1 MTDQLPPGKALA
13 ILMHDVSRLIRRR
26 VDKAAQT
33 LGLTSA
39 QWRVLAYL
47 ARNEGSNQASVA
59 DHMDME
65 PITLSRHLDRMQA
78 AGMLERQPDP
88 NDRRAHRLY
97 LTETGRELMNGFR
110 AVASEVVGDFTAGI
124 SEREVEQA
132 IDILSRMRANL
143 TGKAT
148 EAGIAQ
154 PSPRKTSLPEKGYA
168 E

>member
-88 NDRRAHRLY
+88 NDRRAHRLF
-97 LTETGRELMNGFR
+97 LTETGRSLMDGFR
-110 AVASEVVGDFTAGI
+110 AVTSDVMDDFVEGVSEEEIAVT
-124 SEREVEQA
+124 
-132 IDILSRMRANL
+132 IDILARMRANL
-143 TGKAT
+143 TGKT
-148 EAGIAQ
+148 VEAPAL
-154 PSPRKTSLPEKGYA
+154 SPSLPDKVYA